1 MRRKHPKLKN
11 VLIRNNSYHANFKYK
26 GERYRKSIGRVEDF
40 STPEEVNDAV
50 SKYKAQ
56 IVLGLKV
63 EKNKA
68 KDLKLNYLI
77 EKYLSHLHTVSKTRR
92 KVESHLNQVVLYFR
106 NISITQ
112 LDKAKLSTFR
122 EDKIKQGLKPRTIN
136 HYMGALYR
144 MIEYARDVLGIIDV
158 NPIQGYKKCKIEKQK
173 FRFIYP
179 DEFKSMLQSSDRYF
193 KLILLG
199 GYFTGMRMS
208 EMRLL
213 KWDNVDIVKKEITV
227 TNTKTSVDRVIQIN
241 ETLLKALTYSFKNS
255 ISDYV
260 FVNLKGQRYKSA
272 EAWRRPWSKC
282 LTNSNLKHF
291 GFHNLRRT
299 FITNMVKTHGKNYPL
314 IMSLSG
320 HTDFHTLLHYVQF
333 VDTKLKKEA
342 VDGLSD
348 NLFDKSL
355 DEFN

>member
-1 MRRKHPKLKN
+1 MRRKYPKLKN

-77 EKYLSHLHTVSKTRR
+77 DKYLSHLHTVSKTPR
-92 KVESHLNQVVLYFR
+92 KVESHLNQVSLSFG
-106 NISITQ
+106 NISVAK
-112 LDKAKLSTFR
+112 LNKAKLSTFR

-158 NPIQGYKKCKIEKQK
+158 NPIQGYKKCKVEKQK

-179 DEFKSMLQSSDRYF
+179 EEFKAMLNCADKNF

-199 GYFTGMRMS
+199 GYLTGMRMS

-213 KWDNVDIVKKEITV
+213 RW
-227 TNTKTSVDRVIQIN
+227 
-241 ETLLKALTYSFKNS
+241 KN
-255 ISDYV
+255 
-260 FVNLKGQRYKSA
+260 
-272 EAWRRPWSKC
+272 
-282 LTNSNLKHF
+282 
-291 GFHNLRRT
+291 
-299 FITNMVKTHGKNYPL
+299 
-314 IMSLSG
+314 
-320 HTDFHTLLHYVQF
+320 
-333 VDTKLKKEA
+333 
-342 VDGLSD
+342 
-348 NLFDKSL
+348 
-355 DEFN
+355 